1 MRLLITRLCAIAVC
15 AALAAPPA
23 LAQQGGATVKV
34 TGRVSPVVAVSA
46 APPSGTERGDVQVSA
61 SNAGAHALAL
71 TISGSGG
78 GTTRIDVPL
87 RLRSNTGFALAASC
101 VTAGATLFDLSV
113 VEVGSG
119 GRFVHPGAAGLV
131 EVEAAFDGRVGRPA
145 RPRVDEDLLSPVT
158 FLSGPPIS
166 ITGTLDSPDNM
177 IEVVLRV
184 VLDARDAGKRW
195 HAELQVSA
203 APRQKMQHQGGAHL
217 TRESVSSAAGNY

>member
-15 AALAAPPA
+15 ATLAAPPA

-71 TISGSGG
+71 SLSGG
-78 GTTRIDVPL
+78 GATRIDVPL
-87 RLRSNTGFALAASC
+87 RLRSNTGFTLAASC
-101 VTAGATLFDLSV
+101 VAAGATLSDLSV
-113 VEVGSG
+113 VEVGGG

-131 EVEAAFDGRVGRPA
+131 EVKAAFDGRPGRPA
-145 RPRVDEDLLSPVT
+145 RPLGGEDLLSPVT

-166 ITGTLDSPDNM
+166 MTGTLDSPDNM

-184 VLDARDAGKRW
+184 VFNARDAGERW

-203 APRQKMQHQGGAHL
+203 APRQNMQRQGPYP
-217 TRESVSSAAGNY
+217 TRESVSSAAGNN